1 MHFYIPG
8 AIAGVI
14 ILQVSIIAPTMFK
27 KLKIEDF
34 GVAIRAI
41 WPKFFVMLAILAA
54 LSMSLMFFSKDGNNY
69 HFGLSGFTL
78 VAALVCYFIIPAT
91 NRATDEGNKKKF
103 DLLHKLSVWLTV
115 AILLANIVFL
125 FV

>member
-78 VAALVCYFIIPAT
+78 VAALVLILGRLLISLAT
-91 NRATDEGNKKKF
+91 GAAADVSSRASKE
-103 DLLHKLSVWLTV
+103 
-115 AILLANIVFL
+115 LARFSAS
-125 FV
+125 FF

>member
-8 AIAGVI
+8 AIAGII

-34 GVAIRAI
+34 GAAIRAI
-41 WPKFFVMLAILAA
+41 WPKFFVLLAVLAASSLAI
-54 LSMSLMFFSKDGNNY
+54 MIVTGDGNNY
-69 HFGLSGFTL
+69 HMGLSGFTFA
-78 VAALVCYFIIPAT
+78 AALICYLIIPAT
-91 NRATDEGNKKKF
+91 NRATDEGNEKRF
-103 DLLHKLSVWLTV
+103 DILHKLSVWLTV